1 MFPQYRG
8 LQTEKKMH
16 DEFPAVDKKHQE
28 IVETAKTLDRI
39 AYELAE
45 LSRIKEELDKR
56 MNALL
61 NHGEEGQRTYVEGP
75 FKITLRSG
83 YNYTLDKEKY
93 EMLSRHL
100 NSSIDPV
107 EKKVKYEINK
117 KTLRESYAM
126 ASEKELEILNEI
138 ISKKPAKLF
147 VVISAG
153 IS

>member
-1 MFPQYRG
+1 
-8 LQTEKKMH
+8 MH

-117 KTLRESYAM
+117 KKGGTAIVYSSSCRKLQYTINKISRRMKIILSYM
-126 ASEKELEILNEI
+126 DSYLI
-138 ISKKPAKLF
+138 INPSL
-147 VVISAG
+147 INH
-153 IS
+153 